1 MSDRVNNIVE
11 DAAIRDKLAASEQLT
26 ISVEDAAK
34 RSASCPTCGATWEIG
49 HQFTIGVHSERCAVC
64 GGTGHVAA
72 GFYDKVTDVW
82 SMSTIN
88 IPETCRSCAG
98 RGFIVLRGG

>member
-1 MSDRVNNIVE
+1 MS
-11 DAAIRDKLAASEQLT
+11 KLEKLT

-34 RSASCPTCGATWEIG
+34 RDCEQGTNCPTCGATWEIG
-49 HQFTIGVHSERCAVC
+49 HHFAMGVHSERCAVC
-64 GGTGHVAA
+64 SGTGHVAA

-82 SMSTIN
+82 SGSTTG
-88 IPETCRSCAG
+88 PFETCRSCAG